1 MKNLLLVSAL
11 IFQTFA
17 IAEQKVSNPFAGI
30 SLNIMAR
37 NQVVLKS
44 GIRVQVLKITSPTD
58 KSGTQNLNRLEGKTI
73 FLSCF
78 GSVQT
83 RQLQM
88 AYLETLKK
96 GEVFPIDIKMEKNG
110 SWIINDLNPSQIE
123 TAKISQIQ
131 KTRKMNDQNLLN
143 SRKSDIDE
151 MQINLNRLRSEN
163 KDLRDRVHKLEGRLS
178 RLEIMIRSKN

>member
-1 MKNLLLVSAL
+1 
-11 IFQTFA
+11 
-17 IAEQKVSNPFAGI
+17 
-30 SLNIMAR
+30 
-37 NQVVLKS
+37 
-44 GIRVQVLKITSPTD
+44 
-58 KSGTQNLNRLEGKTI
+58 
-73 FLSCF
+73 
-78 GSVQT
+78 
-83 RQLQM
+83 M

>member
-1 MKNLLLVSAL
+1 M
-11 IFQTFA
+11 
-17 IAEQKVSNPFAGI
+17 
-30 SLNIMAR
+30 
-37 NQVVLKS
+37 
-44 GIRVQVLKITSPTD
+44 
-58 KSGTQNLNRLEGKTI
+58 
-73 FLSCF
+73 
-78 GSVQT
+78 QT

-96 GEVFPIDIKMEKNG
+96 GEVFPIVIKMEKNG

>member
-1 MKNLLLVSAL
+1 M
-11 IFQTFA
+11 
-17 IAEQKVSNPFAGI
+17 E
-30 SLNIMAR
+30 
-37 NQVVLKS
+37 
-44 GIRVQVLKITSPTD
+44 
-58 KSGTQNLNRLEGKTI
+58 
-73 FLSCF
+73 
-78 GSVQT
+78 
-83 RQLQM
+83 
-88 AYLETLKK
+88 
-96 GEVFPIDIKMEKNG
+96 PIDLHDSEPLDWTTQSNGPMGPIPIKMEKNG